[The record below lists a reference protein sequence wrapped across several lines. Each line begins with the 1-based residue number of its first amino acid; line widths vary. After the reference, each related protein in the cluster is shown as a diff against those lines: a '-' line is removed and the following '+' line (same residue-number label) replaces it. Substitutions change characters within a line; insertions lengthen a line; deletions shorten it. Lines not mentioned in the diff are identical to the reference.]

1 VTTEDGYILT
11 QYRIPGLTNDFTSG
25 KPTVFMQHGLL
36 DSANCWIMNY
46 DDVAP
51 AFVAARAGYDVWLGN
66 SRGNTYSLGNTKYDP
81 WKNEKKYWDFDWEE
95 MGQYDIPAS
104 LDYISA
110 LTGIEKIAYVGH
122 SQGTTQMFYGL
133 ANWEDY
139 YKDKISIFVALA
151 PVTML
156 PNTDTTLFHLASDFY
171 DELDDTFD
179 LLNIH
184 SVLNNTWYT
193 SDTVALFC
201 NLLPPFCLA
210 LESLFVSNDTEYDD

>member
-1 VTTEDGYILT
+1 
-11 QYRIPGLTNDFTSG
+11 
-25 KPTVFMQHGLL
+25 
-36 DSANCWIMNY
+36 MNY

-104 LDYISA
+104 LDYITA
-110 LTGIEKIAYVGH
+110 LTGHPKVAYIGH

-133 ANWEDY
+133 ANWESY
-139 YKDKISIFVALA
+139 YKEKMSIFIALA

-156 PNTDTTLFHLASDFY
+156 PNTDTELFRLASDFY

-179 LLNIH
+179 LLGIH

-193 SDTVALFC
+193 SDTVSVFC

-210 LESLFVSNDTEYDD
+210 LESLFVSNDTEYDDQDRF

>member
-1 VTTEDGYILT
+1 
-11 QYRIPGLTNDFTSG
+11 
-25 KPTVFMQHGLL
+25 
-36 DSANCWIMNY
+36 MNY

-104 LDYISA
+104 LDYISS
-110 LTGIEKIAYVGH
+110 LTGIEKIAYIGH

-139 YKDKISIFVALA
+139 YKEKISIFVALA

-193 SDTVALFC
+193 SDTVAVFC

-210 LESLFVSNDTEYDD
+210 LESLFVSNDTEYDDQDRFQVYMNHEPNGCGVKALLHYTQNLKEARF